1 MSESPWGPLDRLVAL
16 SDTLA
21 GAWGARARACTT
33 IGTERAILRLCG
45 VNGVDRSGR
54 PLAGEVAE
62 RYLAGHHDRLGAG
75 ILLPFA
81 MAMLEY
87 DMGAQDVAL
96 DAASGAI
103 DLMLEEDLLR
113 TPHQRARAEIEAR
126 RLVAAA
132 FDRID
137 ANRTARREL
146 LDVLGESPQPWFGST
161 LSAPALDIGR
171 GEALR
176 LIDAGADLIRIAIP
190 AGREL
195 VASIG
200 EAGSGLGSG
209 ADRAGPGAPLG
220 PPRDRFSSGAH
231 RFPGDDAPAG
241 SQRGL
246 AELRRI
252 VDEAGA
258 ERRRYVRLATI
269 GPALSAPEQAV
280 VAAFERVDVV
290 DVDPIVEIVGEGVD
304 PDRALADHAFAH
316 RLLRRAGATV
326 LIGAGPLVVAPDLAR
341 GRPSEPATRAGSALA
356 LQLLSAALARADGLS
371 DEQIVVGAMPGWLLE
386 ERDPTI
392 QAIAQVALRRAL
404 FPVNGL
410 AFDEPPAST
419 ASEGWPFVF
428 AAAVP
433 GSEPTALVLRRAEPE
448 RVRQVGEAT
457 RAASRV
463 GREVSSAFGARPLH
477 GPALAHARAVV
488 AAAQSLLERLSDE
501 GWQAVLGAAVGPSD
515 RYLLAHDT
523 VAERSDDFDPLS
535 LEQPT
540 VRGA

>member
-1 MSESPWGPLDRLVAL
+1 MTDSPWGQIDRLVAL

-21 GAWGARARACTT
+21 GAWGARARASTT
-33 IGTERAILRLCG
+33 IGTERAILRFCG
-45 VNGVDRSGR
+45 VSGVDRAGR

-62 RYLAGHHDRLGAG
+62 RYLIGHSDRLGGG

-96 DAASGAI
+96 DVASGAI
-103 DLMLEEDLLR
+103 DLVLEAELLH
-113 TPHQRARAEIEAR
+113 TPTERVRAEAEAR
-126 RLVAAA
+126 RHVAAA

-146 LDVLGESPQPWFGST
+146 LDVISESPQPWFGST
-161 LSAPALDIGR
+161 LTAPMLDVGR
-171 GEALR
+171 DEALR

-190 AGREL
+190 VGREL
-195 VASIG
+195 VAS
-200 EAGSGLGSG
+200 LGDPDLS
-209 ADRAGPGAPLG
+209 AGPGSRGDALG
-220 PPRDRFSSGAH
+220 PGGLHSTSRERFSFIPH
-231 RFPGDDAPAG
+231 RSQGDEAPAG

-316 RLLRRAGATV
+316 RVLRRAGAMV

-341 GRPSEPATRAGSALA
+341 GRPSDPATRAGNALA
-356 LQLLSAALARADGLS
+356 LQLLSAALARADGLT
-371 DEQIVVGAMPGWLLE
+371 DEHVLIGAMPGWLLE

-404 FPVNGL
+404 FPSNGL
-410 AFDEPPAST
+410 AFDEPPASS

-463 GREVSSAFGARPLH
+463 GRDVSLAFGPRPLH
-477 GPALAHARAVV
+477 GPALGHARAVV
-488 AAAQSLLERLSDE
+488 ASAQNLLERLTDE
-501 GWQAVLGAAVGPSD
+501 GWQAVLGAPVRSSNPF
-515 RYLLAHDT
+515 LLARDT
-523 VAERSDDFDPLS
+523 VAERSDDFDPLG
-535 LEQPT
+535 L
-540 VRGA
+540 G